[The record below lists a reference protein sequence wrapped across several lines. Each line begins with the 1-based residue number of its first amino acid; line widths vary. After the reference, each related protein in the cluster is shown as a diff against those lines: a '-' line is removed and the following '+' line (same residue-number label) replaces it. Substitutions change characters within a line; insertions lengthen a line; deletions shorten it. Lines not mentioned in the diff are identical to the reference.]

1 MFINL
6 VQNHNVEQNVYNL
19 EKNVRN
25 LEQNF
30 L

>member
-6 VQNHNVEQNVYNL
+6 VQNHNVEQNVHNL